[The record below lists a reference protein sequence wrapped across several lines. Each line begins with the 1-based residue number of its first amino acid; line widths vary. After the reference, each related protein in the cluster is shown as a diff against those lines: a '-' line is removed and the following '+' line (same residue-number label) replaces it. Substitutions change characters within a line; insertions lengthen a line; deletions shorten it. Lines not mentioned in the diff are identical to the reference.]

1 MRQVYQPQVDEQM
14 HQAASTFAA
23 EAPAADR
30 SQFLVKTY
38 FHLVGAV
45 LAFIGIEAALM
56 ATPGIE
62 ALAMGMMQGYNWL
75 MVLGGFLVVSYIAE
89 RMARSAV
96 SLSTQYLGLALFV
109 VAEAILFVPL
119 IYIASRFAG
128 PNVIPIA
135 GAATVTLFALM
146 SFIVFVT
153 RADFSFLRAALFF
166 GGLLAMG
173 LIAASL
179 IFGFSLGIIFVVA
192 MIGFACLFI
201 LYDTSQIL
209 HHYRTDQYVSA
220 SLALFASLALLF
232 WYVLRLVMI
241 FSSEE

>member
-1 MRQVYQPQVDEQM
+1 MSMFQPQAEDQM
-14 HQAASTFAA
+14 HQATPGFAA
-23 EAPAADR
+23 DASAADR

-62 ALAMGMMQGYNWL
+62 NLAMSMVQGYTWL
-75 MVLGGFLVVSYIAE
+75 LVLGGFLLVSYIAE
-89 RMARSAV
+89 RMARSAA
-96 SLSTQYLGLALFV
+96 SLSTQYLGLALYV
-109 VAEAILFVPL
+109 CAEAVLFVPL

-135 GAATVTLFALM
+135 GAATITLFALM

-166 GGLLAMG
+166 GGLVAMG
-173 LIAASL
+173 LIACSV

-201 LYDTSQIL
+201 LYDTSQVL

-232 WYVLRLVMI
+232 WYVLRLAMI
-241 FSSEE
+241 LYSEE